1 MSGMATAPGTKI
13 RWEDLPG
20 SVRAGIEEL
29 LGSTVVS
36 ASPQIGGFSPGTA
49 DRVVT
54 ADGSR
59 AFVKAVSS
67 QQNEQTPE
75 LHRREAEVLRQLP
88 HDLPVPRF
96 LGFYDDGDW
105 VALVLEDVEGRH
117 PMTPW
122 VADELHATLQA
133 LAALAAR
140 LTPSPVHGLP
150 SAKEALASEFA
161 GWSRLAADPPGDLDP
176 WAAANLQT
184 LVTLSQHGLE
194 ALDGRTVVHADVRAD
209 NLLLRPDGKVVVV
222 DWPWACLGP
231 AWLDMLGLLVNV
243 HLYGGHDVEEL
254 VSRYAGAQ
262 PGDITAALA
271 GLCGYFIDVAR
282 QPPPPGLP
290 TVRAFQR
297 AQGVATLAWLRR
309 RLGDARSTS

>member
-1 MSGMATAPGTKI
+1 MSGMAATPGSRI

-20 SVRAGIEEL
+20 SVRAGVEEL

-36 ASPQIGGFSPGTA
+36 ALPQPGGFSPGTA

-59 AFVKAVSS
+59 AFVKAASS
-67 QQNEQTPE
+67 RQNEQTPR
-75 LHRREAEVLRQLP
+75 LHRQEAEVLRQLP
-88 HDLPVPRF
+88 HDLPVPGF

-122 VADELHATLQA
+122 VADELHATLRA
-133 LAALAAR
+133 LAALAAG

-150 SAKEALASEFA
+150 TARNALASEFA
-161 GWSRLAADPPGDLDP
+161 GWSRLAADPQEDLDP

-184 LVTLSQHGLE
+184 LVMLSQYGLE
-194 ALDGRTVVHADVRAD
+194 ALDGRTVVHADVRVD
-209 NLLLRPDGKVVVV
+209 NLLVRPDGEVVVL
-222 DWPWACLGP
+222 DWPWACVGP
-231 AWLDMLGLLVNV
+231 AWLDTVGLLVNV
-243 HLYGGHDVEEL
+243 NLYGGHDVEEL
-254 VSRYAGAQ
+254 VSRYVGDAE
-262 PGDITAALA
+262 PGDVTAALA

-290 TVRAFQR
+290 TVRAVQR
-297 AQGVATLAWLRR
+297 AHGVATLAWVRR
-309 RLGDARSTS
+309 RLGS